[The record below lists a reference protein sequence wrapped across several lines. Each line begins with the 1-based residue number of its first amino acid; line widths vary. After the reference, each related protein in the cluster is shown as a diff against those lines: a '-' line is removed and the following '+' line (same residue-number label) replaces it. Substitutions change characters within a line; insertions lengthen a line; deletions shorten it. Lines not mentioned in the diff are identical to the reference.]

1 MKILHQ
7 ILKYNPDVV
16 SLSLGQF
23 GTTLYNFSKNLD
35 FDHFGVVDIPIEES
49 LSEKLCQILE
59 LVSYA
64 IDHNLNEAIF
74 GISKFYTK
82 SIANELHNLDK
93 KFVRLIKNNDLKNEI
108 RKNKKSC
115 NVSLIT
121 FYEKAR
127 LIWDSLPDDFTIFS
141 RYSEEYKQ
149 MIRSAEIMAQRYK
162 EIGCDDLFEN
172 IQKSIKS
179 TQESMEDVYQ
189 GFHRISIKN
198 AAIILAKVNRFNL
211 IKKQM
216 PNIVDKQ
223 NYLIYLNNSIYSP
236 KIYPLFE
243 FESIYTERVHNLL
256 GELENPSFFDY
267 YMVMVPSVDSM
278 TKENDMDSIKE
289 KNIIPIVIG
298 EKDGKCYFISYW
310 I

>member
-7 ILKYNPDVV
+7 ILEYNSDVV
-16 SLSLGQF
+16 SIALGKF
-23 GTTLYNFSKNLD
+23 GTTLHDFSKNLD
-35 FDHFGVVDIPIEES
+35 FDHFGVNDIPIQEDF
-49 LSEKLCQILE
+49 SEKLCQMLK

-64 IDHNLNEAIF
+64 IDHDLNEAIL
-74 GISKFYTK
+74 GINKFYIK
-82 SIANELHNLDK
+82 HIPNELQNLDK
-93 KFVRLIKNNDLKNEI
+93 KFVRLIKNNYLKNEI

-127 LIWDSLPDDFTIFS
+127 LVWDSLPDDFDIFS
-141 RYSEEYKQ
+141 RYSEEYKKK
-149 MIRSAEIMAQRYK
+149 IGSAEIMAQRYK
-162 EIGCDDLFEN
+162 EIGCEDLCEN
-172 IQKSIKS
+172 IQKSIKN
-179 TQESMEDVYQ
+179 TQELMGDVYK

-211 IKKQM
+211 TKK
-216 PNIVDKQ
+216 DKQ
-223 NYLIYLNNSIYSP
+223 NYLISLNNSIYSP
-236 KIYPLFE
+236 KIYPLYE
-243 FESIYTERVHNLL
+243 FESIRTERINNLL
-256 GELENPSFFDY
+256 NELENPSFFDY

-278 TKENDMDSIKE
+278 AKENDMDSIKE
-289 KNIIPIVIG
+289 NNIIPIVIG

>member
-7 ILKYNPDVV
+7 ILEYNSDVA
-16 SLSLGQF
+16 SIALGKF

-35 FDHFGVVDIPIEES
+35 FDHFGVNDIPIQEDF
-49 LSEKLCQILE
+49 SEKLCQALK

-64 IDHNLNEAIF
+64 VDHDLNEAIL
-74 GISKFYTK
+74 GINEFYIK
-82 SIANELHNLDK
+82 HIPNELQNLDK
-93 KFVRLIKNNDLKNEI
+93 KFVRLIKNDDLKNEI

-127 LIWDSLPDDFTIFS
+127 LVWDSLPDDFDIFS
-141 RYSEEYKQ
+141 RYSEEYKKK
-149 MIRSAEIMAQRYK
+149 ISSAEIMAQRYK
-162 EIGCDDLFEN
+162 EIGCEDLCEN
-172 IQKSIKS
+172 IQKSIKN
-179 TQESMEDVYQ
+179 TQELMGDVYK

-211 IKKQM
+211 TKKET
-216 PNIVDKQ
+216 NLFHKQ
-223 NYLIYLNNSIYSP
+223 NYLISLNNSIYSP
-236 KIYPLFE
+236 KIYPLYE
-243 FESIYTERVHNLL
+243 FESMITERINNLL
-256 GELENPSFFDY
+256 NELENPSFFDY
-267 YMVMVPSVDSM
+267 YMVMVPSIDSV